1 MRLGI
6 KNVKIDKKYWFMT
19 VTCNM
24 GKKSTFWVESLFGG
38 SLFYFPGGNH
48 TFVYRKGGKK
58 MNLVLLGLGLIILVK
73 GADILVGSSSKLAKR
88 FRVPAFIVGLFI
100 VAIGTSA
107 PEAAVGIL
115 SGIQGTNLITLGDV
129 VGSSIVNILVILGIT
144 SMIKPLKVDSEVPG
158 KEMPI
163 AILVQLVFSVMILTS
178 GTLSRLES
186 VFLLIGMLVFSGY
199 VFVKSRRG
207 EKDGETVTELE
218 EEIYEY
224 TSQQEEVLYEET
236 ELNEVKEAP
245 KKEESILR
253 LAILVVIGLAGL
265 ILGASMSVNNA
276 TAIAKAFGLSE
287 ALIGLTVVA
296 FGTSLP
302 ELITSLVAVYKK
314 EDDIAVGNIL
324 GSNIF
329 NILFVMG
336 ISGLLHPIT
345 AGKDIIFDLAVMLG
359 ASVLLFIPSFFRGK
373 ISKLTGLLY
382 LFCYILFLAVKISW
396 IW

>member
-1 MRLGI
+1 
-6 KNVKIDKKYWFMT
+6 
-19 VTCNM
+19 
-24 GKKSTFWVESLFGG
+24 
-38 SLFYFPGGNH
+38 
-48 TFVYRKGGKK
+48 

-178 GTLSRLES
+178 ATLSRLES
-186 VFLLIGMLVFSGY
+186 VLLLIGMLAFSGY

-207 EKDGETVTELE
+207 EKDGETATELE

-236 ELNEVKEAP
+236 KLNEVKETP
-245 KKEESILR
+245 QKEESVIKLV
-253 LAILVVIGLAGL
+253 ILVVIGLAGL
-265 ILGASMSVNNA
+265 IIGASMSVNNA

-359 ASVLLFIPSFFRGK
+359 TSVLLFIPSFFWGK
-373 ISKLTGLLY
+373 ITKMTGLVY
-382 LFCYILFLAVKISW
+382 LVCYILFLAVKISW
-396 IW
+396 IG

>member
-1 MRLGI
+1 
-6 KNVKIDKKYWFMT
+6 MT

-48 TFVYRKGGKK
+48 TSVYRKGGKK

-88 FRVPAFIVGLFI
+88 FRVPAFVVGLFI

-207 EKDGETVTELE
+207 EKDGETATELE

-253 LAILVVIGLAGL
+253 LAILVVLGLAGL
-265 ILGASMSVNNA
+265 IIGASMSVNNA

-287 ALIGLTVVA
+287 TLIGLTVVA

-329 NILFVMG
+329 NILFVLG
-336 ISGLLHPIT
+336 ISGFLHPIT

-359 ASVLLFIPSFFRGK
+359 ASVLLFIPSFFRSK

-382 LFCYILFLAVKISW
+382 LICYILFLAVKISW
-396 IW
+396 IG